1 MDHGTDDLMRE
12 MEKDTA
18 RPRRPRRRRRRRQ
31 DTVGYEEA
39 DFDTLFG
46 DGIVCVEFGSVC
58 GNAGE
63 IDPPFNFHT
72 LATQV
77 GGEIGGSGGRNQKR
91 DQRVCGIRVG
101 VDW

>member
-18 RPRRPRRRRRRRQ
+18 RPRRPRRRRRRRRRRRQ

-46 DGIVCVEFGSVC
+46 DGIVCVESARLPG
-58 GNAGE
+58 
-63 IDPPFNFHT
+63 
-72 LATQV
+72 L
-77 GGEIGGSGGRNQKR
+77 
-91 DQRVCGIRVG
+91 G
-101 VDW
+101 VLRSKMR

>member
-46 DGIVCVEFGSVC
+46 DGIVCVESARLPV
-58 GNAGE
+58 
-63 IDPPFNFHT
+63 
-72 LATQV
+72 L
-77 GGEIGGSGGRNQKR
+77 
-91 DQRVCGIRVG
+91 G
-101 VDW
+101 VLRSKMR